1 MSIYKVTTV
10 GWWMAHYGSETAKR
24 HWGCANT
31 PVISKIDKGVL
42 QGWKKK
48 ASTADPVRK
57 YIDKKGVHRYA
68 GTSSLRKTELLGVN
82 PFYSIVEYNVMF
94 VF

>member
-1 MSIYKVTTV
+1 MVDGPLRQRNCKTSLGMCKHTSHFKDRQRGFTR
-10 GWWMAHYGSETAKR
+10 ME
-24 HWGCANT
+24 
-31 PVISKIDKGVL
+31 
-42 QGWKKK
+42 KK